1 MAFTFSNYP
10 ERYGTWSTYICFL
23 KPTPGS
29 TTFQVL
35 VKKSNFDPGIA
46 RPSELDCMN
55 WVKCLCSRHEA
66 LGWNHRLK
74 PTFDLHLGLL
84 GTNSQIHWEP
94 SSIFYGL
101 NDFKLLIRVFT
112 KRGGTTLGRTLTV
125 LDFGVVT
132 RQRCLNSDSK

>member
-10 ERYGTWSTYICFL
+10 ERYGTWSTDICFL

-35 VKKSNFDPGIA
+35 VKKSHFDPGIA
-46 RPSELDCMN
+46 RPSESDCMN
-55 WVKCLCSRHEA
+55 WVKCPCSRDEA

-74 PTFDLHLGLL
+74 PTFDLHLGPL